1 MDGNPILTK
10 SDLKKTAHLAR
21 LNLTDEEIDLYLSQ
35 ISAIF
40 NYLEIIKKIDIQEQ
54 GKNLQPINN
63 NDFREDIVSPGLSKA
78 DLLSSANTDGNYI
91 IAPQTVHKE

>member
-1 MDGNPILTK
+1 MDSNPILTK
-10 SDLKKTAHLAR
+10 NDLKKTAHLAR

-40 NYLEIIKKIDIQEQ
+40 DYLEVIKTVDIQEQ
-54 GKNLQPINN
+54 KSILQTTNN
-63 NDFREDIVSPGLSKA
+63 NAFREDVVSPSLQKA
-78 DLLSSANTDGNYI
+78 DLLSNANTDGNYI